1 LVLKSSG
8 PLLTGLPLKYLYAL
22 SVRIKRLGFWVI
34 GSVLAIS
41 KRAKMDSKLT
51 GLERV
56 RHLAQLGMWGDVDAI
71 KKLHLDNFEITQLP
85 EISEM
90 ESSTLR

>member
-1 LVLKSSG
+1 
-8 PLLTGLPLKYLYAL
+8 
-22 SVRIKRLGFWVI
+22 
-34 GSVLAIS
+34 
-41 KRAKMDSKLT
+41 MDSKLT

>member
-1 LVLKSSG
+1 
-8 PLLTGLPLKYLYAL
+8 
-22 SVRIKRLGFWVI
+22 
-34 GSVLAIS
+34 
-41 KRAKMDSKLT
+41 
-51 GLERV
+51 
-56 RHLAQLGMWGDVDAI
+56 VDAI